1 MFRISQCLM
10 SASLLVVAATLAL
23 PVRALQSERHAA
35 HRRTA
40 APCKE
45 ILVPSP
51 GEKIPGDAAM
61 SSDELRFLDLVN
73 RERATRHLAELK
85 PDPLLVQ
92 VARGHSREMW
102 EKNYFDH
109 FSPTPGERT
118 PMDRYLHAVRARPAH
133 ACVGENLF
141 YCSVVDVERGHR
153 ALMNSPGHRANI
165 LYPPFRRSGIGI
177 YKSDSGEFWVT
188 EMFLTTEG

>member
-1 MFRISQCLM
+1 M
-10 SASLLVVAATLAL
+10 T
-23 PVRALQSERHAA
+23 
-35 HRRTA
+35 
-40 APCKE
+40 
-45 ILVPSP
+45 
-51 GEKIPGDAAM
+51 
-61 SSDELRFLDLVN
+61 SDELRFLDLVN
-73 RERATRHLAELK
+73 HERAARHLAELK

-92 VARGHSREMW
+92 VARQHSREMW

-109 FSPTPGERT
+109 LSPTPGERT
-118 PMDRYLHAVRARPAH
+118 PMDRFLHAARARPAH

-165 LYPPFRRSGIGI
+165 LYPPFRRSGVGV